1 MPPPVTS
8 KMNGLFK
15 VCSNM
20 VLMYT
25 CTTLFFHWL
34 LQLLD
39 TNTPIYYGLHQSHPT
54 NRRTQLSST
63 LRQKGKHGRYV
74 GGKLITGKDKRENYW
89 SLVLYVLCVC
99 VHFSEFVYVH
109 ASLNFQ
115 GTESRNT
122 CNKYQSHV
130 CRQGFWGL
138 TP

>member
-25 CTTLFFHWL
+25 CMTLFFHWL

-63 LRQKGKHGRYV
+63 LRQKGKHGRR
-74 GGKLITGKDKRENYW
+74 RETNYW
-89 SLVLYVLCVC
+89 KGQERELESLVLYVLCVC

-115 GTESRNT
+115 GMESRNT

-130 CRQGFWGL
+130 CCQGFWGL